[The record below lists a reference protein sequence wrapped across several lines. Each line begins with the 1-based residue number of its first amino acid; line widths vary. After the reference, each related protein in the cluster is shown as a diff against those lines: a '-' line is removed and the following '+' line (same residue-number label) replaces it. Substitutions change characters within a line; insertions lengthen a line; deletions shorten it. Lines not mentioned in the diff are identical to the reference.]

1 MPLVS
6 LCFLHLFGMVNLG
19 STRTSLRATARRT
32 NARLSPSTHDGGVRP
47 PCPTKLVDSVE
58 DAVGRLSS
66 WLDSKDSVLCITG
79 AGISTDSNIPD
90 YRGSNG
96 SYHRGHK
103 PTTHD
108 KFLRSEHQRKRY
120 WGRSMAGW
128 KAFASSE
135 ANAGHYALTALERSG
150 HLGVSFDDMPDFYA
164 SENEADWVTS
174 TGSRT
179 EAIITKNVD
188 GLHQRAGSVHVTN
201 LHGRND
207 RLRCMACG
215 SFQCRHKFQNHLDDR
230 NGEWL
235 RQILEEQAAIDNLD
249 GTEDSR
255 LRPDGDADISTEDYS
270 GLVVPTCASCSS
282 GILKPDVVF
291 FGDSVPRHRVDRCY
305 AAVAAADGILC
316 IGTSLA
322 VHSAYRFVL
331 AAAKNDT
338 AIAILNV
345 GETRAEINNL
355 DVMKVEAPIGPTL
368 SGVASALVS

>member
-19 STRTSLRATARRT
+19 STRTSLRETARRT
-32 NARLSPSTHDGGVRP
+32 NARLSPSTHTCGVRP
-47 PCPTKLVDSVE
+47 PCPTKLIDSVE

-96 SYHRGHK
+96 SYFRGHK
-103 PTTHD
+103 PTSHD
-108 KFLRSEHQRKRY
+108 QFLRSEHQRKRY
-120 WGRSMAGW
+120 WGRSMVGW
-128 KAFASSE
+128 KDFAYSE
-135 ANAGHYALTALERSG
+135 ANAGHYALSTLEKSG
-150 HLGVSFDDMPDFYA
+150 HLGVSFNDTPDFYA
-164 SENEADWVTS
+164 PENKADWTTS

-179 EAIITKNVD
+179 EAIITQNVD
-188 GLHQRAGSVHVTN
+188 GLHQKSGSVAVTD

-207 RLRCMACG
+207 RLRCMTCG
-215 SFQCRHKFQNHLDDR
+215 SFECRHKFQNHLDDL

-235 RQILEEQAAIDNLD
+235 RQILEKQARIDKLD
-249 GTEDSR
+249 GIQDSR
-255 LRPDGDADISTEDYS
+255 LRPDGDANILNEDYS
-270 GLVVPTCASCSS
+270 GLVVPDCSSCSS

-316 IGTSLA
+316 VGTSLA

-368 SGVASALVS
+368 SGVLNALVA